1 MKYTIKGKEY
11 TEFDINLRCAE
22 IEGFEFS
29 SDNVEVMAFDHLQ
42 SLITGCDEFEVYV
55 PCTDWHD
62 AGHIVDKCFDELNDI
77 WLKKDGKTYISLWKS
92 LVEIH
97 NCTKL
102 VAACICYIE
111 INEAAL

>member
-1 MKYTIKGKEY
+1 MKYTINGKEY
-11 TEFDINLRCAE
+11 TEFDINNRCAE
-22 IEGFEFS
+22 IEGIKFS

-55 PCTDWHD
+55 PCTDWND
-62 AGHIVDKCFDELNDI
+62 AGHIVDKCWDELIFADYRRNVT
-77 WLKKDGKTYISLWKS
+77 WEMLMEK
-92 LVEIH
+92 H

-111 INEAAL
+111 LNEGKL